1 MPVCSVLTQGTCAC
15 VIGHIELAAE
25 INAATYNSE
34 GLQSPIKLTG
44 PRGYHPIGKF
54 LELAH
59 GFYLLGYPAKIKF
72 SDLLGALQLHG
83 NVFIVI
89 VTKGQLQYDKLKF
102 FGVTIPY
109 QAMLQGLRS
118 P

>member
-59 GFYLLGYPAKIKF
+59 GFYLPQIILVYNQKVITTKKYEMR
-72 SDLLGALQLHG
+72 LQQDHEKVNIIRL
-83 NVFIVI
+83 N
-89 VTKGQLQYDKLKF
+89 
-102 FGVTIPY
+102 
-109 QAMLQGLRS
+109 
-118 P
+118 